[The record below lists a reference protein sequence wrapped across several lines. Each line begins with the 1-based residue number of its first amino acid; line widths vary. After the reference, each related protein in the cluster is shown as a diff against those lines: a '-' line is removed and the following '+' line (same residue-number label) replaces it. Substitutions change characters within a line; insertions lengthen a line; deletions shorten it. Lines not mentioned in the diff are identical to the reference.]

1 MILHLE
7 DLVAKKVVI
16 TDQEDIDLYDDAL
29 VNAISEVGSDW
40 ARTIG
45 ELRWQSVKAYPKQE
59 ESGLKSF
66 KACLAERDWEH
77 AQQVL
82 QAVTSFD

>member
-1 MILHLE
+1 M
-7 DLVAKKVVI
+7 VAKKVVI

-29 VNAISEVGSDW
+29 VNAVPEAGSIW

-59 ESGLKSF
+59 DSGLKSF
-66 KACLAERDWEH
+66 KACLSERDWEH
-77 AQQVL
+77 AQQVF
-82 QAVTSFD
+82 QAPTDATVEY